1 MDIGKG
7 LNTEGIFLIYRQMP
21 GSVYGERIVKME
33 FKQMALSNEMQRAIQ
48 EMGFTDMTEVQEK
61 TIPEM
66 MAGKDVI
73 AKAPTGTGKT
83 CAFGVP
89 LLEQMDGQEDALQ
102 CLILAPTRELTSQI
116 TEDLRAMAKYKEG
129 LRIVSVYGGQ
139 SMQRQIEHLK
149 KKPQVIVATP
159 GRLLDHMKRKTVKL
173 HALKTIV
180 LDEADEM
187 LDMGFIKDVTSILD
201 RCPKK
206 KQVVMFSATISR
218 EVMDISWL
226 YQREVVEITV
236 LPKEKNEP
244 KIAQYSLHAEGDEK
258 LQVLA
263 RLLHQADWQRVMIF
277 CNTKYMADRLAKRLR
292 AREIEADCLHGD
304 IKQSVRNK
312 VMKDFREGKFPVL
325 VATDV
330 AARGIDVDDIDAVIN
345 FDMPADNASY
355 LHRIGRTGRAGK
367 EGVAYSLV
375 SITETDRLES
385 IMRWT
390 KHQIT
395 ALRMDAEGN
404 LEEAPKEIA
413 RKTAAP
419 MRRRRRRR

>member
-1 MDIGKG
+1 MQFEQ
-7 LNTEGIFLIYRQMP
+7 T
-21 GSVYGERIVKME
+21 
-33 FKQMALSNEMQRAIQ
+33 ALSREMQRAIQ
-48 EMGFTDMTEVQEK
+48 DMGFTEMTEVQEK

-66 MAGKDVI
+66 MEGKDVI

-89 LLEQMDGQEDALQ
+89 IIERIDGESDALQ

-116 TEDLRAMAKYKEG
+116 TEDMRAMAKYKEG

-149 KKPQVIVATP
+149 KKPQIIVATP
-159 GRLLDHMKRKTVKL
+159 GRLLDHIKRKTVKL
-173 HALKTIV
+173 HALKTVV

-187 LDMGFIKDVTSILD
+187 LDMGFIKDVTNILD
-201 RCPKK
+201 HCPKK
-206 KQVVMFSATISR
+206 KQVVMFSATISI

-226 YQREVVEITV
+226 YQRDVVEITV

-244 KIAQYSLHAEGDEK
+244 KIAQYSLHAEGEEK
-258 LQVLA
+258 VLMLA
-263 RLLHQADWQRVMIF
+263 RLLQQADWHRVMIF
-277 CNTKYMADRLAKRLR
+277 CNTKYMTDRLTKRLC
-292 AREIEADCLHGD
+292 AREIKAECLHGD

-367 EGVAYSLV
+367 EGIAYSLV

-390 KHQIT
+390 KHEII
-395 ALRMDAEGN
+395 ALRMDEQGN
-404 LEEAPKEIA
+404 LTQAPKQA
-413 RKTAAP
+413 PKKTVAP
-419 MRRRRRRR
+419 IRRRRRRR